1 MMSQA
6 YGKLRSFVQLIFRPD
21 CLYHQTETTDG
32 KEHEEEEEERRR
44 QDKEQEQDDYEA
56 TPNGTL
62 TQQASVSPTAT
73 LLTSSASCAAED
85 HVVPPHC
92 GVIRNSS
99 LKTRLLSDTAAPPGV
114 AAAAAAAST
123 TKQVV
128 QNIYRKPMSRIGSN
142 QSLRRSREP
151 HFRPNNSHRLSR
163 HFQLFDSDPGDI
175 HDYYSPTPPPTT
187 TGSDRPGSQGSSTE
201 DDPSAQGST
210 GYRRR
215 VYTMPSVPTTR
226 GLGQKFHTRMR

>member
-21 CLYHQTETTDG
+21 CLYHQTTETTDG
-32 KEHEEEEEERRR
+32 KEHEAERR
-44 QDKEQEQDDYEA
+44 QGKEQDQDDSEA
-56 TPNGTL
+56 TPNGTS
-62 TQQASVSPTAT
+62 TQQTSVSPTAT
-73 LLTSSASCAAED
+73 LLASSASCAAED

-92 GVIRNSS
+92 VGVIRNSS
-99 LKTRLLSDTAAPPGV
+99 LKTRLLSDSAAPPG
-114 AAAAAAAST
+114 AAAAAASS

-175 HDYYSPTPPPTT
+175 HDYYSPISPPT
-187 TGSDRPGSQGSSTE
+187 GNDQPGSQGSSTE

-210 GYRRR
+210 NYRRR
-215 VYTMPSVPTTR
+215 VYTMPSVPTSR